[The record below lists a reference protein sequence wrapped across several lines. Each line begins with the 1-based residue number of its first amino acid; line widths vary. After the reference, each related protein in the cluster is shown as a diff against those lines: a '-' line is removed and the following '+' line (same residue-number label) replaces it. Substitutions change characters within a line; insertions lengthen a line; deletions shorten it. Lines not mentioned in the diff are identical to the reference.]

1 MKTVLGTDDYA
12 SMAEVLWRRA
22 YEYANEGK
30 GQFAV
35 KPDLILLDG
44 GKGQLSSACEIL
56 RGLGLSEI
64 PIIGLAKR
72 YEEIYLPGESESV
85 FLGTDSPAVQM
96 LQTIRDEA
104 HRFAITY
111 HRSLRNKRGLLS
123 RLTEIP
129 GIGEKRR
136 KELFK
141 QFGSVKKIQE
151 AGLAELA
158 AVKSMDEKS
167 ARAVYNFF
175 LNDKKARSQEEEE

>member
-1 MKTVLGTDDYA
+1 
-12 SMAEVLWRRA
+12 
-22 YEYANEGK
+22 
-30 GQFAV
+30 
-35 KPDLILLDG
+35 
-44 GKGQLSSACEIL
+44 
-56 RGLGLSEI
+56 
-64 PIIGLAKR
+64 
-72 YEEIYLPGESESV
+72 
-85 FLGTDSPAVQM
+85 M